1 MSVGIIKYNKP
12 KGALMAKTRTVKQPY
27 NQRQAKSTFVMISQ
41 EDTIK
46 DLKSIQDILFSETGV
61 SISLQQVVNHLIH
74 EYLKER

>member
-1 MSVGIIKYNKP
+1 
-12 KGALMAKTRTVKQPY
+12 MAKTKTVKETY

-41 EDTIK
+41 TDTIK
-46 DLKSIQDILFSETGV
+46 DLKSIQDILFSQTGV

>member
-1 MSVGIIKYNKP
+1 
-12 KGALMAKTRTVKQPY
+12 MAKTKTVKETY

>member
-1 MSVGIIKYNKP
+1 
-12 KGALMAKTRTVKQPY
+12 MAKTKTVKETY

-46 DLKSIQDILFSETGV
+46 DLKSIQDILFSQTGV

>member
-1 MSVGIIKYNKP
+1 
-12 KGALMAKTRTVKQPY
+12 MAKTKTVKETY

-41 EDTIK
+41 TDTIK
-46 DLKSIQDILFSETGV
+46 DLKGIQDILFSQTGV

>member
-1 MSVGIIKYNKP
+1 MVKTQSKP
-12 KGALMAKTRTVKQPY
+12 NY
-27 NQRQAKSTFVMISQ
+27 SQRQAKSTFVMISQ

-46 DLKSIQDILFSETGV
+46 DLKSIQDILFSQTGV

>member
-1 MSVGIIKYNKP
+1 MVKTQSKP
-12 KGALMAKTRTVKQPY
+12 NY
-27 NQRQAKSTFVMISQ
+27 SQRKAKSHFVMISQ

-46 DLKSIQDILFSETGV
+46 DLKSIQDILFSQTGV

>member
-1 MSVGIIKYNKP
+1 
-12 KGALMAKTRTVKQPY
+12 MAKTKSKLNY
-27 NQRQAKSTFVMISQ
+27 NQKQADRNFVMINQ
-41 EDTIK
+41 EETIK